1 MAGYEQKGQTLPYN
15 EDVEKAVLGS
25 ILLNANTLEIASENL
40 RPGDFYHTGHQKLF
54 QALLDYAE
62 QKQLKTLDFLSITNF
77 LDSKGILGE
86 CGGAAYIASLTE
98 NVTNTASVGVHAST
112 LRQLSM
118 RRSLIRFCSAYMANA
133 YDMSMS
139 IQKVIDEGEA
149 ELSNLSYGT
158 GDGNKDHQVN
168 DFITQAIENIQERMQ
183 GASSGAVET
192 GFDVL
197 DNATDGGFRPTDFII
212 IAARPSIGKT
222 AFATSIIQN
231 MVTKVNSAEDS
242 YSVAFY
248 SLEMSGV
255 QVCQRLMAGIS
266 RVPLKII
273 RNATFAGGKDRNF
286 NAMLDATNRLYDRN
300 LFIFDTPNM
309 KLSEIRASAR
319 RLKREKGLQA
329 MFIDY
334 IGLID
339 AEMDATVPRF
349 EQVASVSRSLKSL
362 ARELEIPVV
371 VLCQVSR
378 DAEGDKNEPQLNNL
392 RDSGAIEQDADVV
405 MFLHRVRKFDS
416 DKLVKD
422 RDGNQTLLPTK
433 LIIAKQRNGETGE
446 FKIGFRPVTASFE
459 NIDQNVSVG

>member
-1 MAGYEQKGQTLPYN
+1 MAFDNKGQTLPYD
-15 EDVEKAVLGS
+15 EDVEKAVIGS
-25 ILLNANTLEIASENL
+25 ILLNSNALEIACEFIKPS
-40 RPGDFYHTGHQKLF
+40 DFYHTGHQKLF
-54 QALLDYAE
+54 QALIDYSE
-62 QKQLKTLDFLSITNF
+62 QKQLKTLDFLSITAF
-77 LDSKGILGE
+77 LESRNQLAE
-86 CGGAAYIASLTE
+86 CGGASYIASLPE
-98 NVTNTASVGVHAST
+98 NVTNTASVSVHAT
-112 LRQLSM
+112 RIRELSL
-118 RRSLIRFCSAYMANA
+118 RRSLIKNAATLTANA
-133 YDMSMS
+133 YDMSS
-139 IQKVIDEGEA
+139 NIQKVIDEGES
-149 ELSNLSYGT
+149 ELGRLAIGT
-158 GDGNKDHQVN
+158 GEANKDHQVN
-168 DFITQAIENIQERMQ
+168 DFIAQTIENIQERMS

-197 DNATDGGFRPTDFII
+197 DGATDGGFRPTDFII

-231 MVTKVNSAEDS
+231 MVSKGNSNQDS

-255 QVCQRLMAGIS
+255 QVCQRLISGIS
-266 RVPLKII
+266 KVPLKQI
-273 RNATFAGGKDRNF
+273 RNATFGGGKDRNF
-286 NAMLDATNRLYDRN
+286 NRMMEASNKLYDRN

-309 KLSEIRASAR
+309 KLSEIRSSAR
-319 RLKREKGLQA
+319 RLKRERGLQA

-349 EQVASVSRSLKSL
+349 EQVASVSRSLKAL

-405 MFLHRVRKFDS
+405 MFLHRSRKIEQE
-416 DKLVKD
+416 KLVKD
-422 RDGNQTLLPTK
+422 KEGNQTLMPTK

-459 NIDQNVSVG
+459 NIDQSVSV

>member
-1 MAGYEQKGQTLPYN
+1 
-15 EDVEKAVLGS
+15 
-25 ILLNANTLEIASENL
+25 
-40 RPGDFYHTGHQKLF
+40 
-54 QALLDYAE
+54 
-62 QKQLKTLDFLSITNF
+62 
-77 LDSKGILGE
+77 
-86 CGGAAYIASLTE
+86 
-98 NVTNTASVGVHAST
+98 
-112 LRQLSM
+112 
-118 RRSLIRFCSAYMANA
+118 
-133 YDMSMS
+133 MS
-139 IQKVIDEGEA
+139 
-149 ELSNLSYGT
+149 
-158 GDGNKDHQVN
+158 
-168 DFITQAIENIQERMQ
+168 

-197 DNATDGGFRPTDFII
+197 DSATDGGFRPTDFII

-231 MVTKVNSAEDS
+231 MVSKGNSNADS

-255 QVCQRLMAGIS
+255 QVCQRLISGIS
-266 RVPLKII
+266 KVPLKQI
-273 RNATFAGGKDRNF
+273 RNATFGGCKDRNF
-286 NAMLDATNRLYDRN
+286 NRMMEASNKLYDRN

-309 KLSEIRASAR
+309 KLSEIRSSAR
-319 RLKREKGLQA
+319 RLKRERGLQA

-339 AEMDATVPRF
+339 AELDATVPRF
-349 EQVASVSRSLKSL
+349 EQVASVSRSLKAL

-405 MFLHRVRKFDS
+405 MFLHRTRKVDPE
-416 DKLVKD
+416 KLVKD
-422 RDGNQTLLPTK
+422 KEGNPTLMPTK

-459 NIDQNVSVG
+459 NIDQNVSL

>member
-1 MAGYEQKGQTLPYN
+1 MAFENKGQTLPYD
-15 EDVEKAVLGS
+15 EDVEKAVIGS
-25 ILLNANTLEIASENL
+25 ILLNSNALEIACEVIKPS
-40 RPGDFYHTGHQKLF
+40 DFYHTGHQKLF
-54 QALLDYAE
+54 QALIDYSE
-62 QKQLKTLDFLSITNF
+62 QKQLKTLDFLSIISF
-77 LDSKGILGE
+77 LEARNQLAE
-86 CGGAAYIASLTE
+86 CGGAAYISSLTE
-98 NVTNTASVGVHAST
+98 NVTNTASVSVHA
-112 LRQLSM
+112 QKIKNLSL
-118 RRSLIRFCSAYMANA
+118 RRSLIKNAALLTSSA
-133 YDMSMS
+133 YDMSAN

-149 ELSNLSYGT
+149 ELGRLSIGS
-158 GDGNKDHQVN
+158 GEANKDHQVN
-168 DFITQAIENIQERMQ
+168 DFIAQTIENIQERMS

-197 DNATDGGFRPTDFII
+197 DSATDGGFRPTDFII

-231 MVTKVNSAEDS
+231 MVTKGNSSADS

-255 QVCQRLMAGIS
+255 QVCQRLISGIS
-266 RVPLKII
+266 KVPLKTI
-273 RNATFAGGKDRNF
+273 RNATFFGGKDRNF
-286 NAMLDATNRLYDRN
+286 NRMMDASNNLYDRN

-309 KLSEIRASAR
+309 KLSEIRSSAR

-339 AEMDATVPRF
+339 AEMDATIPRF
-349 EQVASVSRSLKSL
+349 EQVASVSRSLKAL

-405 MFLHRVRKFDS
+405 MFLHRSRKVEQ

-422 RDGNQTLLPTK
+422 KEGNQTLMPTK

-459 NIDQNVSVG
+459 NIDQNVQL

>member
-1 MAGYEQKGQTLPYN
+1 MAFDNKGQTLPFD
-15 EDVEKAVLGS
+15 EDVEKAVIGS
-25 ILLNANTLEIASENL
+25 ILLNSNALEIASEVIKAS
-40 RPGDFYHTGHQKLF
+40 DFYHTGHQKLF
-54 QALLDYAE
+54 QALIDYSE
-62 QKQLKTLDFLSITNF
+62 QKQLKTLDFLSITSF
-77 LDSKGILGE
+77 LESRNQLAE
-86 CGGAAYIASLTE
+86 CGGAAYIASLPE
-98 NVTNTASVGVHAST
+98 NVTNTASVSVHAAKIKE
-112 LRQLSM
+112 LSL
-118 RRSLIRFCSAYMANA
+118 RRSLIKNAAALTANA
-133 YDMSMS
+133 YDMSS
-139 IQKVIDEGEA
+139 NIQKVIDEGESDLGRLA
-149 ELSNLSYGT
+149 IGT
-158 GDGNKDHQVN
+158 GEANKDHQVN
-168 DFITQAIENIQERMQ
+168 DFIAQTIENIQERMS

-197 DNATDGGFRPTDFII
+197 DSATDGGFRPTDFII

-231 MVTKVNSAEDS
+231 MVSKGNSNADS

-255 QVCQRLMAGIS
+255 QVCQRLISGIS
-266 RVPLKII
+266 KVPLKQI
-273 RNATFAGGKDRNF
+273 RNATFGGGKDRNF
-286 NAMLDATNRLYDRN
+286 NRMMEASNKLYDRN

-309 KLSEIRASAR
+309 KLSEIRSSAR
-319 RLKREKGLQA
+319 RLKRERGLQA

-339 AEMDATVPRF
+339 AELDATVPRF
-349 EQVASVSRSLKSL
+349 EQVASVSRSLKAL

-405 MFLHRVRKFDS
+405 MFLHRTRKVDPE
-416 DKLVKD
+416 KLVKD
-422 RDGNQTLLPTK
+422 KEGNPTLMPTK

-459 NIDQNVSVG
+459 NIDQNVSL